1 MKTAIRVLCLP
12 VALLLAWEGAAAL
25 GWLDRLFFPPPSAIF
40 AAGARMARN
49 GELWTHLGATL
60 SRMSVGLIIGSALGV
75 PFGILLATVARVRRA
90 AEPFVSALNSM
101 PKLTLLP
108 MLMLFFG
115 LGEAPK
121 LLLIA
126 AGCFL
131 TMAIQS
137 MDAVSSINRA
147 FVELAVNYGAGRYA
161 LWRKVYGPSALPQ
174 VFTGLRLAL
183 GRALTLAVSV
193 ELVSSEKGLGSLIW
207 TSWQT
212 FSIDKLYVGVGLA
225 AILGITLHVAI
236 KRLEAH
242 FVPWR

>member
-1 MKTAIRVLCLP
+1 MNKALRVLWLP
-12 VALLLAWEGAAAL
+12 AALLVIWQTAVSL
-25 GWLDRLFFPPPSAIF
+25 GWLDALFFPPPTVI
-40 AAGARMARN
+40 AAAAVRMAGS
-49 GELWTHLGATL
+49 GELWQHLGATL
-60 SRMSVGLIIGSALGV
+60 SRMLAGLLIGSALGV
-75 PFGILLATVARVRRA
+75 PFGILLATVARMRRA
-90 AEPFVSALNSM
+90 AEPFVSALNST

-115 LGEAPK
+115 IGEAPR

-137 MDAVSSINRA
+137 MDAVTSINDA
-147 FVELAVNYGAGRYA
+147 FVELAVNYGASRAA

-207 TSWQT
+207 SAWQT
-212 FSIDKLYVGVGLA
+212 FSIDKLYVGVALA
-225 AILGITLHVAI
+225 AALGMTLHSGL

>member
-1 MKTAIRVLCLP
+1 MKTAVRGLWLP
-12 VALLLAWEGAAAL
+12 VALLIVWQALAGL
-25 GWLDRLFFPPPSAIF
+25 RWLDVLFFPPPSVI
-40 AAGARMARN
+40 AAAAVRMAQS
-49 GELWTHLGATL
+49 GELWRHLGATL
-60 SRMSVGLIIGSALGV
+60 ARMSVGLIIGSVLGV
-75 PFGILLATVARVRRA
+75 PFGILLATAARMRRA

-115 LGEAPK
+115 IGEAPR

-126 AGCFL
+126 TGCFL

-137 MDAVSSINRA
+137 MDAVANMNRA
-147 FVELAVNYGAGRYA
+147 FVELAVNYGANRAA
-161 LWRKVYGPSALPQ
+161 LWRKVYAPSALPQ

-207 TSWQT
+207 MAWQT
-212 FSIDKLYVGVGLA
+212 FSIDKLYVGVALA
-225 AILGITLHVAI
+225 AALGMTLHLGI
-236 KRLEAH
+236 KRLEAY